1 MKKSKAETVETRRRI
16 MRSAVA
22 EFRRKGIHET
32 SIADVM
38 QAAGLTHGAFYR
50 HFASKDQ
57 LIAEACSESGPAV
70 IDTPSKASGG
80 QCDRDIA
87 EAIIDTYL
95 SPAHRDDIAAGC
107 TFAALGSELARAC
120 PETREA
126 ASARILALIDTL
138 SKRLDDTSSDTAK
151 GRAIVAVSAMVGAL
165 TMSRIMTDTAM
176 SDAILAHTQKE
187 LSRLMQEG

>member
-16 MRSAVA
+16 MRSAAA

-57 LIAEACSESGPAV
+57 LIAEACSSSGLATV
-70 IDTPSKASGG
+70 GTPPTRSVPDDRAS
-80 QCDRDIA
+80 A
-87 EAIIDTYL
+87 EAILENYL

-126 ASARILALIDTL
+126 ASTRILALIETL

-187 LSRLMQEG
+187 LCRLMQEG